1 MAKLLLFSLSFLLFL
16 STTAGDDPT
25 AFVYAGCSQPRYAPG
40 SPYQYNVESLL
51 SSLAN
56 AAAFSSYS
64 NFTSFSASPSSPVF
78 ALFQCRGD
86 LPLSECSSCVRS
98 ALSRLS
104 DLCPSAASSAVQLRA
119 CYIRYGND
127 SFLGRPDT
135 SLLYKTCA
143 TAAVAYGGGAFLA
156 SRDAALSSLNT
167 GTSYRVS
174 ATGAVRAEAQCV
186 GDLDGGQCSECV
198 AAAATQVKASCG
210 GAASGEAYL
219 GKCYIRYYSNGAQP
233 YAYGGGGGG
242 EISGGEHGKLSCC
255 YQWWLY
261 LCYITF
267 VLLIWD
273 MNSLI

>member
-1 MAKLLLFSLSFLLFL
+1 MTKLLLFSLSFLLFL
-16 STTAGDDPT
+16 SSTAGDDPT

-143 TAAVAYGGGAFLA
+143 TAAVAYGGGAFLPPAIPPYLRSTPGHRTA
-156 SRDAALSSLNT
+156 SRPPELSEPRRT
-167 GTSYRVS
+167 
-174 ATGAVRAEAQCV
+174 
-186 GDLDGGQCSECV
+186 
-198 AAAATQVKASCG
+198 TQVKASCG

-242 EISGGEHGKLSCC
+242 EISGEEHGDETGKTLAIILGLLAGVALIIIFLSFLRRNGNGK
-255 YQWWLY
+255 Y
-261 LCYITF
+261 
-267 VLLIWD
+267 
-273 MNSLI
+273 